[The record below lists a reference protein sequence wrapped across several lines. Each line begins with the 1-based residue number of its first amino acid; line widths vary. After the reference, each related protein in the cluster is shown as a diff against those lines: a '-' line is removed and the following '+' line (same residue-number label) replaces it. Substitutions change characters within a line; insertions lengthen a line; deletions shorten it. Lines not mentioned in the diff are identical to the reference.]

1 MRVLLASVI
10 TLAIVSDARSEEAF
24 VSGPGD
30 CLAAEAL
37 FTTGQG
43 SPDSC
48 VSACSG
54 RPEAFAKSL
63 LAECARFAAPLSPG
77 PRPKSRVPLS
87 AGDRWLAV
95 GVQPVFI
102 EGGVYRPGADDATK
116 YEEQPAYDVE
126 VAPFEMS
133 RTEVTVRQYK
143 ACVRDGGCPAQGE
156 TQPTSSCNWG
166 KRDRDYHPMNCLGWT
181 EAKSFATWLGQGA
194 RLPTEAE
201 WEWAARGREE
211 GRTYPWGDAPAP
223 DCTRVVMRM
232 RLGEL
237 ATSGC
242 GERRTWEVCSK
253 SPYGDSRDG
262 VCDLAGNVTE
272 WLEDGYLGG
281 HGRIP
286 RDGTARAVERYGHIS
301 VRGGSWLAD
310 HHGDFE
316 VTSRSMH
323 RQSLGLSQLGFRVV
337 RNALNHAR
345 LDESRR
351 KFVRPSFRGEIRV
364 EGFWS
369 ERPGVRFTSTLCP
382 LRHDGQLQC
391 RSSADW

>member
-1 MRVLLASVI
+1 MTANCNVDLRTLTLARDGAMLSQTIEAEGRMRVLLASVFSV
-10 TLAIVSDARSEEAF
+10 AIVSDARSEEP
-24 VSGPGD
+24 SGSSLSD
-30 CLAAEAL
+30 CRVAHVL
-37 FTTGQG
+37 FTRGGG

-48 VSACSG
+48 VATCAG
-54 RPEAFAKSL
+54 LVEAHAKRL

-77 PRPKSRVPLS
+77 PQPRS
-87 AGDRWLAV
+87 AEPRLPASVGDRWLAV

-102 EGGVYRPGADDATK
+102 AGGRYRPGSDGVTNDVK
-116 YEEQPAYDVE
+116 RPAYDVE

-133 RTEVTVRQYK
+133 RTEVTVGQYT

-156 TQPTSSCNWG
+156 TRPTSSCNWG
-166 KRDRDYHPMNCLGWT
+166 KSDRDDYPINCLGWK

-211 GRTYPWGDAPAP
+211 GRTYPWGDTPAP
-223 DCTRVVMRM
+223 DCTRVVMK
-232 RLGEL
+232 LGEE

-310 HHGDFE
+310 HHGYFE

-323 RQSLGLSQLGFRVV
+323 PRSLGLSQLGFRVV
-337 RNALNHAR
+337 RSAR
-345 LDESRR
+345 
-351 KFVRPSFRGEIRV
+351 
-364 EGFWS
+364 
-369 ERPGVRFTSTLCP
+369 
-382 LRHDGQLQC
+382 
-391 RSSADW
+391 